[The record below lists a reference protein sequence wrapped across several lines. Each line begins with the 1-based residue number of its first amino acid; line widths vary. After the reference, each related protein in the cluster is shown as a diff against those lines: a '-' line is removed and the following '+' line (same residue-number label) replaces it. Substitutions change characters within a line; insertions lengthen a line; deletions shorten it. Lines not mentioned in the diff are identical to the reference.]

1 MSELEP
7 LTEAPKKS
15 TTRRLAFLFT
25 TVFLLIVSMYLGY
38 QTLNTPPKDFPIG
51 SYVTIEPGT
60 PTRAIGALLKEQKL
74 IRSEWFFYY
83 KIIRDYDP
91 RNIKA
96 STYTFSEHQTT
107 TQIIE
112 RLLLGE
118 FGNDLLTLTFP
129 EGIRVSLIG
138 NIASRVLPNFNPE
151 AFITEAETLEGK
163 LYPDTYFVPV
173 TFTSADLIELL
184 TETHNQVMTGLRS
197 TYKSNFSDEEVI
209 VLASILEREANSE
222 ESMRMVSGILQNRLA
237 INMALQ
243 ADATMEYVL
252 DKPLSELQPSDL
264 QIDSPYNTYLYSG
277 LPPTAIGNPGRT
289 ALEAVFAPT
298 PSDYYFYITGN
309 DGQFYYAK
317 DFDEHRRNIARY
329 LR

>member
-1 MSELEP
+1 MPELEP
-7 LTEAPKKS
+7 VTEIPKKS
-15 TTRRLAFLFT
+15 TVKRFTFLFL
-25 TVFLLIVSMYLGY
+25 TVFLLVVSLYLGY
-38 QTLNTPPKDFPIG
+38 QTLNTPPKDFPVG
-51 SYVTIEPGT
+51 SFVTIEPGT
-60 PTRAIGALLKEQKL
+60 PTRAIGALLKDQKL

-96 STYTFSEHQTT
+96 SKYTFSEAQTT

-112 RLLLGE
+112 RLLVGE
-118 FGNDLLTLTFP
+118 FDNDLLILTFP
-129 EGIRVSLIG
+129 EGIRVSLMS
-138 NIASRVLPNFNPE
+138 NIANRVLPNFNPE
-151 AFITEAETLEGK
+151 AFLNEAEVLEGK

-173 TFTSADLIELL
+173 TFTDTDLIELL
-184 TETHNQVMTGLRS
+184 TQTHIEVMSELRS
-197 TYKSNFSDEEVI
+197 TYNSNLSDEEVV

-264 QIDSPYNTYLYSG
+264 QIDSPYNTYLYPG

-289 ALEAVFAPT
+289 ALEAVFNAS